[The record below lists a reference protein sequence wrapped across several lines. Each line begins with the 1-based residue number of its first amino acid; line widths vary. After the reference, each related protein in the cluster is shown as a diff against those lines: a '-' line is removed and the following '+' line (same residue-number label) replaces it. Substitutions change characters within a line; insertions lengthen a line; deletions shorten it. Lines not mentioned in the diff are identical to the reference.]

1 MKKLIISLI
10 IGMIIGSLIGYEIG
24 SQNTF
29 EQCAEKTLNRL
40 KILNNL

>member
-10 IGMIIGSLIGYEIG
+10 IGTIIGSFIGYEVG

-40 KILNNL
+40 ETLNNL